1 MIKLKIFN
9 FSSQYIWPSIRVFSG
24 SKISKRCLQCINS
37 EKYLPLSNGICPD
50 CIEYN
55 RSGEASEKTEDIGNK
70 IKEMGDVLA
79 QLSQQKVPYHAC
91 VLFSGGKDSTLLV
104 YKLMQDYPDLRLLT
118 LTIDN
123 GQMSPVALANISKIV
138 SRLNLHHII
147 LKPGDGIFDRSFKY
161 AIEQVKGR
169 GCSNV
174 VDMIDGDLFHDIA
187 LHFVA
192 QHNIPMLISG
202 LSREQVEDI
211 IKINHFEYPQ
221 DRLQSKREY
230 SGVLELKQ
238 FSTPEDY
245 LHYWWDPAQYRE
257 LPRMIYPNYL
267 WNYSTAEINEV
278 LEKKC
283 GLSAKETSPVITN
296 NKLIPIMGII
306 DIRQM
311 GYSSFEP
318 EFAKMVRRGKVNRTY
333 WLNVF
338 QFIEYLAK
346 NTPVFDKDVDNMFS
360 SLKVNKTEVFE

>member
-1 MIKLKIFN
+1 M
-9 FSSQYIWPSIRVFSG
+9 
-24 SKISKRCLQCINS
+24 QCINS

-70 IKEMGDVLA
+70 IKEMGDVLV
-79 QLSQQKVPYHAC
+79 QLSQQNVPYHAC

-123 GQMSPVALANISKIV
+123 GQMSPVALANIHKIV

-147 LKPGDGIFDRSFKY
+147 LKPGDAIFDRSFKY

-192 QHNIPMLISG
+192 QNNIPMLISG

-221 DRLQSKREY
+221 DRLQHKREF
-230 SGVLELKQ
+230 SGVLQLKQ
-238 FSTPEDY
+238 FSTPDDY
-245 LHYWWDPAQYRE
+245 LYYWWDPAQYHE

-267 WNYSTAEINEV
+267 WNYSIAEINEV

-346 NTPVFDKDVDNMFS
+346 NTPVFDKDVDDMFS
-360 SLKVNKTEVFE
+360 SLKVNKNEVFE